1 MQCVNNTSDLLSC
14 LGNGNTK
21 CVRTL
26 PRHWFAVQFCF
37 WFSDRFFLRFDWDCL
52 MACTISHR
60 VKLSIEASSP
70 PIVQYSLLF
79 WGQMSLMSALLAYLA
94 INKRRINDRIRL
106 SSLSTMFMQNA
117 YKRAHLESIYDAMHQ
132 NTYRAAGLLHVKT
145 IFVCFCDEQRLRKC
159 NTHCI
164 IFLKVTHAQKGLL

>member
-106 SSLSTMFMQNA
+106 SNVHAKCIKEHIWSRSMMQCIKTRIGQQDYYMSRQYSCVFAMSRGSENA
-117 YKRAHLESIYDAMHQ
+117 IHTVLFS
-132 NTYRAAGLLHVKT
+132 
-145 IFVCFCDEQRLRKC
+145 
-159 NTHCI
+159 
-164 IFLKVTHAQKGLL
+164 

>member
-26 PRHWFAVQFCF
+26 PRHWFAVQFLLLIF
-37 WFSDRFFLRFDWDCL
+37 RSIFP
-52 MACTISHR
+52 
-60 VKLSIEASSP
+60 SIEIVWWRVLLAILESSLASP

-164 IFLKVTHAQKGLL
+164 IFLKVTHVQKGLL

>member
-26 PRHWFAVQFCF
+26 PRHWFAVQFLLLIF
-37 WFSDRFFLRFDWDCL
+37 RSIFP
-52 MACTISHR
+52 
-60 VKLSIEASSP
+60 SIEIVWWRVLLAILESSLASP

-106 SSLSTMFMQNA
+106 SNVHAKCIKEHIWSRSMMQCIKTRIGQQDYYMSRQYSCVFAMSRGSENA
-117 YKRAHLESIYDAMHQ
+117 IHTVLFS
-132 NTYRAAGLLHVKT
+132 
-145 IFVCFCDEQRLRKC
+145 
-159 NTHCI
+159 
-164 IFLKVTHAQKGLL
+164 